1 MQSSEYQNIKM
12 CVYFISFSLLK
23 PLKCKNAKMQECKNA
38 KKGKDRKIDTNLIL
52 KAVILMQKKESA
64 KNLIYDR
71 RYNASWF
78 LLSLTDQ
85 W

>member
-38 KKGKDRKIDTNLIL
+38 KKAKDRKIDTNLIL

-71 RYNASWF
+71 RYNAS
-78 LLSLTDQ
+78 
-85 W
+85 

>member
-1 MQSSEYQNIKM
+1 
-12 CVYFISFSLLK
+12 LLK

-71 RYNASWF
+71 RYNAS
-78 LLSLTDQ
+78 
-85 W
+85 